1 MTIASHHFLII
12 PGLNGSGPLH
22 WQTRWERQRTDCV
35 RVRQRDWSDPDPDEW
50 AGALHRAVRAADAP
64 LVLVAHSLGCLLID
78 HAARH
83 FGDWDGQVCGALLVA
98 PCDPERPGA
107 PAAVTR
113 FAAPAQPLPFR
124 TIVVASRDDPYASL
138 ERSRCF
144 AERWGS
150 SLVDAGMLGHINAAS
165 DLGDWPFGQ
174 VLLDELLVPPPRAAT
189 QAASLRLATLTRHPQ
204 FGCGGAG

>member
-1 MTIASHHFLII
+1 MTTVAQQAFII
-12 PGLNGSGPLH
+12 PGLNGSGPSH
-22 WQTRWERQRTDCV
+22 WQTRWEQQRTDCV
-35 RVRQRDWSDPDPDEW
+35 RVRQRDWNDPDPDEW
-50 AGALHRAVRAADAP
+50 TGALHRAVRAADTP
-64 LVLVAHSLGCLLID
+64 LVLVAHSLGCLLVD

-83 FGDWDGQVCGALLVA
+83 FGDWGGQVRAALLVA

-113 FAAPAQPLPFR
+113 FAAPVQPLPFR

-150 SLVDAGMLGHINAAS
+150 SFVDAGELGHINADS

-174 VLLDELLVPPPRAAT
+174 VLLEELFGPSRHVAM
-189 QAASLRLATLTRHPQ
+189 AASLRTATLARHPL
-204 FGCGGAG
+204 FGCGGGG